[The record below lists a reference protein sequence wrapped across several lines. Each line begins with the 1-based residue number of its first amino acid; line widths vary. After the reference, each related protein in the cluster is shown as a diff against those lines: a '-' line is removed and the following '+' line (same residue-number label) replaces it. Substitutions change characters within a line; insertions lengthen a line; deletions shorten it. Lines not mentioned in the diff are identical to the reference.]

1 MKRKIS
7 AILITVFLLSTLVF
21 ANVTDELYSAFSLV
35 NDGSF
40 ADDIT
45 IAADISKTAGEAL
58 QPKNIFVCFIESL
71 KEFTS
76 GKPKNLFMLL
86 SVIFLASLTE
96 VFKSSL
102 GKASGIIDYVSL
114 FTLMLLCFDTLNP
127 LLLSVSDFL
136 VKHTS
141 FMLSLSGS
149 ASALLAA
156 SGAVSTAVSSS
167 ASSSFITAFTEICSV
182 NIILPAVKVII
193 VLSSVSAIS
202 KSVDLSGII
211 NFLKSFCTY
220 GLGLVFSVFLAVHS
234 LTLNIGASNDSLA
247 FRSVRFTVAR
257 LVPVAGGMI
266 SESIKTVLAGMNVI
280 KSAAGGIGIAYI
292 IYTAIPCIV
301 LVLSLKLSLLCA
313 LTVSKILGVRSHA
326 AFIDG
331 INNALSLI
339 FAVCI
344 FASFG
349 GIIILAVFMNTALT
363 V

>member
-21 ANVTDELYSAFSLV
+21 ADVTDELYTAFSLV

-71 KEFTS
+71 KEFTL
-76 GKPKNLFMLL
+76 GKSKNLFMLL

-182 NIILPAVKVII
+182 DIILPAVKVII

-202 KSVDLSGII
+202 NSVDLS
-211 NFLKSFCTY
+211 
-220 GLGLVFSVFLAVHS
+220 
-234 LTLNIGASNDSLA
+234 
-247 FRSVRFTVAR
+247 
-257 LVPVAGGMI
+257 
-266 SESIKTVLAGMNVI
+266 
-280 KSAAGGIGIAYI
+280 
-292 IYTAIPCIV
+292 
-301 LVLSLKLSLLCA
+301 
-313 LTVSKILGVRSHA
+313 
-326 AFIDG
+326 
-331 INNALSLI
+331 
-339 FAVCI
+339 
-344 FASFG
+344 
-349 GIIILAVFMNTALT
+349 
-363 V
+363 